1 MIGEPVSLTVRKEFP
16 RPTAEQIAAF
26 QGLATGFVVDA
37 QNGTGALDHRIKPLL
52 NEMTFVG
59 PAITA
64 HLEPRDML
72 AVQPAIA
79 LAQAGDVLVIETA
92 GYDGAAVVG
101 DNVAV
106 MASNKKI
113 RAIVTDGLVRDVAG
127 ILPVGIP
134 VFCTG
139 VSPNSPYS
147 QGPGSVGLPVA
158 MGGTTICSGDL
169 LIGDRDGVVVVA
181 RERIDTVLRG
191 LEVVRELETAL
202 ETKVKSGITG
212 MDWVQELL
220 DSDRTRYVD

>member
-37 QNGTGALDHRIKPLL
+37 QNGTGALDHHIKPLL

-113 RAIVTDGLVRDVAG
+113 RAIVTDGLVRDVEG

-169 LIGDRDGVVVVA
+169 LIGDRDGVVIVA
-181 RERIDTVLRG
+181 RERIDTVLHD

-202 ETKVKSGITG
+202 EAKVKSGITG

>member
-37 QNGTGALDHRIKPLL
+37 QNGTGALDHHIKPLL

-106 MASNKKI
+106 MAGNKKI
-113 RAIVTDGLVRDVAG
+113 RAIVTDGLVRDVEG

-169 LIGDRDGVVVVA
+169 LIGDRDGVVIVA
-181 RERIDTVLRG
+181 RERIDTVLRD

-202 ETKVKSGITG
+202 EAKVKSGITG

>member
-1 MIGEPVSLTVRKEFP
+1 MIGEPVSLTVRKDFP
-16 RPTAEQIAAF
+16 RPTPEQIAAF
-26 QGLATGFVVDA
+26 EGLTTSFVVDA

-72 AVQPAIA
+72 PVQPAIA
-79 LAQAGDVLVIETA
+79 LAESGDVLVIETG

-106 MASNKKI
+106 MANNKKI
-113 RAIVTDGLVRDVAG
+113 RAIVTDGLVRDVEG

-158 MGGTTICSGDL
+158 MGGTTICSGVL

-181 RERIDTVLRG
+181 RERIDSVLRD
-191 LEVVRELETAL
+191 LEVVRELEAAL
-202 ETKVKSGITG
+202 EAKVKSGITG
-212 MDWVQELL
+212 MDWVEELL
-220 DSDRTRYVD
+220 TSDRTRYVD

>member
-113 RAIVTDGLVRDVAG
+113 RAIVTDGLVRDVEG

-181 RERIDTVLRG
+181 RERIDTVLRD

>member
-37 QNGTGALDHRIKPLL
+37 QNGTGALDHHIKPLL

-113 RAIVTDGLVRDVAG
+113 RAIVTDGLVRDVEG

-181 RERIDTVLRG
+181 RERIDTVLRD